1 MQNLLPLLFKQE
13 NRTPPNQKFSY
24 DLSMQMKQIYPKKQV
39 QIIPLRCLIKL
50 QHKKKVMRIAHMG
63 FQPTIPPT
71 DLCACASDG

>member
-39 QIIPLRCLIKL
+39 QIIPLRCLMRL
-50 QHKKKVMRIAHMG
+50 QHKKSDEDSSHGI
-63 FQPTIPPT
+63 PTNNTPN
-71 DLCACASDG
+71 